1 MVDFAID
8 MLDTFGFGY
17 KLYLATR
24 PEKGYVGTD
33 EMWDQAAAALE
44 AAMQERGVPFEL
56 LPGEGAFYGPK
67 IEFSLFDA
75 IGRKW
80 TGPTIQVDFNL
91 AKALDATYRDS
102 DDTEKYPVVIHR
114 VVLGSWERFFGVAIE
129 HFAGAFPVWM
139 SAKQVNIVP
148 VSERFLDYAQGIR
161 EKLVLEGIRAV
172 CDDGDDTMGYKI
184 RQSEVLKIPY
194 TLIVGEREAET
205 GTISVRGRG
214 RKDLGSMSLDEFL
227 GRIKEEIRTKAIDG

>member
-1 MVDFAID
+1 MHGLHGRVVTRMMRISFAGLIRFSQRSSRWVDFAID

-17 KLYLATR
+17 KLFLATR

-44 AAMQERGVPFEL
+44 AAMQERGVPL
-56 LPGEGAFYGPK
+56 SCCPGEGAFYGPK

-114 VVLGSWERFFGVAIE
+114 VVLGSWERFFGVGPSSTLPA
-129 HFAGAFPVWM
+129 
-139 SAKQVNIVP
+139 
-148 VSERFLDYAQGIR
+148 RFLSG
-161 EKLVLEGIRAV
+161 
-172 CDDGDDTMGYKI
+172 
-184 RQSEVLKIPY
+184 
-194 TLIVGEREAET
+194 
-205 GTISVRGRG
+205 
-214 RKDLGSMSLDEFL
+214 
-227 GRIKEEIRTKAIDG
+227 